1 MELKS
6 VEESYK
12 LANPEKI
19 EPDIGN
25 NEQDG
30 SGFAGGDR
38 LNEERLQ
45 AIKDQMAAQGIQ
57 LTNDDLDGLRS
68 YLATEQQWQEVYR
81 RLAESR

>member
-12 LANPEKI
+12 LANPEKR
-19 EPDIGN
+19 EPDIGQS
-25 NEQDG
+25 EQDRSGVSG
-30 SGFAGGDR
+30 SDR

-45 AIKDQMAAQGIQ
+45 AIKDQMAAQGIR

-81 RLAESR
+81 RLAES